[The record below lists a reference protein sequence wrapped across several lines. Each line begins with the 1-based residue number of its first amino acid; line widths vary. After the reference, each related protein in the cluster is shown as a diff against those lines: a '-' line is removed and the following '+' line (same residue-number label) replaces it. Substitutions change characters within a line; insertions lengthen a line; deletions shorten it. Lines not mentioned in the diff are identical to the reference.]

1 MNSAAFLKT
10 LTLMTVV
17 GLIAVGCIARGDT
30 MPNDEIVQYDQA
42 LLQFKGDAAGID
54 VGLDRFRE
62 SFADL
67 ASDEI
72 GAFMTS
78 LYAEDL
84 YFNDTLHTFRRRQDL
99 VDYMVRTGSSLSE
112 SKVEIKQVM
121 SDGADVFVRWTM
133 TFRTRALGRDINS
146 ESIGMTHLRFNA
158 DGEVVLH
165 QDFWDSGHA
174 LYAHLP
180 FVGFAVRRARD
191 RM

>member
-1 MNSAAFLKT
+1 
-10 LTLMTVV
+10 
-17 GLIAVGCIARGDT
+17 
-30 MPNDEIVQYDQA
+30 MPNDEIDQIDQYEQA
-42 LLQFKGDAAGID
+42 LARFAGDPAGIET
-54 VGLDRFRE
+54 GLNRFRE
-62 SFADL
+62 GFADL
-67 ASDEI
+67 ASDDV
-72 GAFMTS
+72 GRLMAG
-78 LYAEDL
+78 LYAEEM
-84 YFNDTLHTFRRRQDL
+84 YFNDTLHTFSRRDEL
-99 VDYMVRTGSSLSE
+99 VDYMAKTGASLTE

-121 SDGADVFVRWTM
+121 ADGADVFVRWTM
-133 TFRTRALGRDINS
+133 TFRTSALGRDINS

>member
-1 MNSAAFLKT
+1 MNSSTFLKT
-10 LTLMTVV
+10 LTLMAVA
-17 GLIAVGCIARGDT
+17 GLVAVGCIARGDT
-30 MPNDEIVQYDQA
+30 MPSNDIIQYEQA
-42 LLQFKGDAAGID
+42 LEKYLGDAEGIET
-54 VGLDRFRE
+54 GLNRFRE

-67 ASDEI
+67 ASESVGQLMAD
-72 GAFMTS
+72 
-78 LYAEDL
+78 LYAEEMF
-84 YFNDTLHTFRRRQDL
+84 FNDTLHTFHSRDEL
-99 VDYMVRTGSSLSE
+99 VEYMRKTGASLSE
-112 SKVEIKQVM
+112 SKVEVRQVM
-121 SDGADVFVRWTM
+121 ADGTDVFVRWTM

-158 DGEVVLH
+158 DGQVILH